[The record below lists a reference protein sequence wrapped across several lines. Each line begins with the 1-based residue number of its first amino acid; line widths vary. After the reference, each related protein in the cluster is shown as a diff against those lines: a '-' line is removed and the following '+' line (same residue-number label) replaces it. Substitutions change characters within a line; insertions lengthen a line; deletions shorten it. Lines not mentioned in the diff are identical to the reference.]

1 MNTMLPNTAQTWA
14 ISICL
19 LSGGLLTGAL
29 YFEFVLGLDPC
40 PLCMMQRIWFLLT
53 AVVAYVSLLHNPK
66 WGIYP
71 LIGILCAAIGA
82 YFASRQLWLQS
93 LPEDQVPSCGPDLQ
107 YMLDVLPMSD
117 VLTAMT
123 QGTGDCAKT
132 AWSFIGITLPGW
144 ALLGFI
150 TLAGFA
156 IMQLR
161 AGLHR

>member
-1 MNTMLPNTAQTWA
+1 
-14 ISICL
+14 
-19 LSGGLLTGAL
+19 
-29 YFEFVLGLDPC
+29 
-40 PLCMMQRIWFLLT
+40 
-53 AVVAYVSLLHNPK
+53 
-66 WGIYP
+66 
-71 LIGILCAAIGA
+71 
-82 YFASRQLWLQS
+82 
-93 LPEDQVPSCGPDLQ
+93 
-107 YMLDVLPMSD
+107 MLDVLPMSD